1 MKTFDLS
8 DTKERHRQDLSI
20 LINLTHDLTNVITS
34 SKLEYYKRIVPEL
47 NDPKTAPRAY
57 SAIYNKVSRKV
68 NALWRIANYMPLEKR
83 IL

>member
-20 LINLTHDLTNVITS
+20 LINLTYDLTNVITS

-47 NDPKTAPRAY
+47 NDP
-57 SAIYNKVSRKV
+57 
-68 NALWRIANYMPLEKR
+68 
-83 IL
+83 

>member
-34 SKLEYYKRIVPEL
+34 SKLEYYKRIVLEL

-83 IL
+83 VL